1 MEPVPKTRSPKV
13 ARLSHASIIFIGLPE
28 SKPRTMYRRYLLI
41 SILLPMLALTACNFS
56 TDGKDVVI
64 GDSIREN
71 IETGKQQ
78 LRTKSGIMKT
88 QFGKVGD
95 REISLYT
102 LTNNNGYTV
111 KITNFGA
118 IITSILMPD
127 RNDSIGDIV
136 LGYDSLAPY
145 IANNP
150 YFGAIVGRYANR
162 IAKGR
167 FTLNGKSYQ
176 LAVNNGNNSLHGGLK
191 GFDKVIWDAEE
202 GSDTLAPALIMRY
215 LSKDGEEGYP
225 GNLKVTVTYRL
236 DDHNELLTRIEAETD
251 KPTPVNLC
259 NHSYFNLTAADT
271 NVLGHILT
279 LWADRYTAV
288 NDELIPTGQLLPVRG
303 TPMDFNDSE
312 EIGSRID
319 KVKGGYDHN
328 YVLTGSGNKPYMA
341 AQLYDPRSGRQLEV
355 LTTQPGIQFY
365 SGNFLDGSITGKHG
379 IVYRKHYG
387 ICLETQ
393 HFPDSPNQPGFPG
406 TILNPGKKFT
416 AETIYRLTVLK

>member
-1 MEPVPKTRSPKV
+1 MNRQFS
-13 ARLSHASIIFIGLPE
+13 LIGVF
-28 SKPRTMYRRYLLI
+28 LLI
-41 SILLPMLALTACNFS
+41 LALPACKLNS
-56 TDGKDVVI
+56 NGEDISI
-64 GDSIREN
+64 GDTIREI
-71 IETGKQQ
+71 IESGRQKFK
-78 LRTKSGIMKT
+78 TKSGIMKSP
-88 QFGKVGD
+88 FGKAGD
-95 REISLYT
+95 REVSLYT

-111 KITNFGA
+111 KITNYGA

-145 IANNP
+145 MDNNP

-167 FTLNGKSYQ
+167 FSLGGKTYQ
-176 LAVNNGNNSLHGGLK
+176 LAVNNGKNSLHGGLK
-191 GFDKVIWDAEE
+191 GFDKVVWDAEE
-202 GSDTLAPALIMRY
+202 SPDTLAPTLIMHY

-271 NVLGHILT
+271 NILGHILT
-279 LWADRYTAV
+279 LWADRYTEV
-288 NDELIPTGQLLPVRG
+288 NDELIPTGRLLPVRG
-303 TPMDFNDSE
+303 TAMDFNDSE
-312 EIGSRID
+312 EIGSRISQ
-319 KVKGGYDHN
+319 VKGGYDHN
-328 YVLTGSGNKPYMA
+328 YVLTGKGSKPFMA
-341 AQLYDPRSGRQLEV
+341 AQLFDPRSGRQLEV
-355 LTTQPGIQFY
+355 LTTQPGVQFY
-365 SGNFLDGSITGKHG
+365 SGNFLDGSITGKGG

-387 ICLETQ
+387 MCLETQ

-406 TILNPGKKFT
+406 TILNPGEKFST
-416 AETIYRLTVLK
+416 ETVYRLSVLK